1 MRVLIGY
8 DEREHRAAAA
18 CLKSLLDATKGE
30 LYPEFLSLARLQS
43 CGLLTRITDRRTMQ
57 EYDLVSNAHYSTRFN
72 IARFLVPIICQGGP
86 ALFVDSDTI
95 FVRDPRE
102 MLREVSARF
111 PVSVVKHTHEPTR
124 AVKMMEQYQNEYP
137 RKNWSSVMLFNCDHA
152 SNRRLSLWDVNNRT
166 RQELHGFYWLHD
178 EEIGSLPPAWNWL
191 VGEQPKPDN
200 LGIAHFTNGGP
211 FNDGWPGAE
220 HDDLWLKYAGMAD

>member
-1 MRVLIGY
+1 MKVYIGY
-8 DEREHRAAAA
+8 DEREHKAAAA
-18 CLKSLLDATKGE
+18 CLKSLIDITRGE
-30 LYPEFLSLARLQS
+30 VEPEFLSLASLRS
-43 CGLLTRITDRRTMQ
+43 RGLLTRPVDQRTLQ

-72 IARFLVPIICQGGP
+72 IARFLVPVICQGGM
-86 ALFVDSDTI
+86 ALFVDCDTI

-102 MLREVSARF
+102 MLREAPSRL
-111 PVSVVKHTHEPTR
+111 PVYVVKHAHEPTR
-124 AVKMMEQYQNEYP
+124 SVKMMEQYQNDYP

-152 SNRRLSLWDVNNRT
+152 ANRRLSLWDVNNRT

-178 EEIGSLPPAWNWL
+178 EEIGSLAPAWNWL
-191 VGEQPKPDN
+191 VNEQPKPDN

-220 HDDLWLKYAGMAD
+220 HDDLWNHYAGVTP